1 MRLQFFCVLSELTI
15 DKGESFKN
23 DAFNIIYFVVPD
35 ITYDDLT
42 LLMDQ
47 SHEVLCKIYGT
58 SIDSLILDKYNQPAI
73 EQLEETGACHVM
85 LSDYLVSIGY
95 VNLGKIYRI
104 IFSDEK
110 KFDLIKNDNEKF
122 LNLLASEDYKDPET
136 ECAHL
141 LALSETDTEH
151 ELHHNNRQG
160 DSG

>member
-1 MRLQFFCVLSELTI
+1 MTI
-15 DKGESFKN
+15 DKDESFKN
-23 DAFNIIYFVVPD
+23 DAFNIIYFVVPN

-73 EQLEETGACHVM
+73 EQPKETGAYHVL
-85 LSDYLVSIGY
+85 LSDYLASIGY
-95 VNLGKIYRI
+95 VSFRKIYRI

-122 LNLLASEDYKDPET
+122 LNLLASKDYKDPET
-136 ECAHL
+136 EYAHR
-141 LALSETDTEH
+141 LALSRQTLNMSCITTTV
-151 ELHHNNRQG
+151 QG